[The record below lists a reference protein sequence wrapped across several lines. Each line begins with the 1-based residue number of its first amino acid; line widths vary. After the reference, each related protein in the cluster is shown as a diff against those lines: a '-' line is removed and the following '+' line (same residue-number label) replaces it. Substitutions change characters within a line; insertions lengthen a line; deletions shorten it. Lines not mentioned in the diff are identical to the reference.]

1 MKPPLPLRPGF
12 LARLAA
18 ARELGRRFL
27 LAGNLPE
34 AIGAPPEE
42 FEGYRPYFPGEDVRW
57 IDWNL
62 AARQDAYFVKVFR
75 TDEEV
80 ETILLVD
87 ASGSMT
93 DGGAVKYAAAAAAA
107 AALAWFALLC
117 GAPLRL
123 CLYADRLLATAGPW
137 RRPEAL
143 AEVQGRLAEPPPR
156 GGGTDLSWALDPI
169 LAGRGRPVAL
179 VALTDCFQ
187 QRPIEAA
194 VARALAAGVRHVSVV
209 RVLDPGDLA
218 PRLRGNVLLVDQE
231 GVGERRLLADRD
243 LEEAAHRRI
252 ASHFRALGERF
263 AVLGAPLHELHARR
277 PFEEAFLA
285 MIAGAA
291 TAPPAATPVSV

>member
-1 MKPPLPLRPGF
+1 MRPALPLRPGF

-42 FEGYRPYFPGEDVRW
+42 FEGHHPYVPGEDVRW

-62 AARQDAYFVKVFR
+62 AARQDEFFVKVFR

-93 DGGAVKYAAAAAAA
+93 DGEGVKYAAAAAAA
-107 AALAWFALLC
+107 AALAWVALLC

-137 RRPEAL
+137 RYPEGL
-143 AEVQGRLAEPPPR
+143 AAVQSRLADPPSP
-156 GGGTDLSWALDPI
+156 GEGTDLTRSLDLI
-169 LAGRGRPVAL
+169 IAGRRRPIAL
-179 VALTDCFQ
+179 VVLTDCFQ
-187 QRPIEAA
+187 QRPLEAA
-194 VARALAAGVRHVSVV
+194 AARALAAGVRHISVV
-209 RVLDPGDLA
+209 RVVDPGDLT
-218 PRLRGNVLLVDQE
+218 PRLRGNLLLVDQE
-231 GVGERRLLADRD
+231 GGGERRLLADRA
-243 LEEAAHRRI
+243 LEAAAHRRI
-252 ASHFRALGERF
+252 AAHFSALAGRF
-263 AVLGAPLHELHARR
+263 AALGAPLHELQARQ
-277 PFEEAFLA
+277 PFEETFLA
-285 MIAGAA
+285 MLAGAPTPT
-291 TAPPAATPVSV
+291 TASPVRA